1 MKKQIFSFILLFG
14 GSLNIFAQQDPNM
27 WLEEVDGAK
36 ALEFVN
42 KQNKI
47 TYDKLSS
54 MKDYQDIY
62 NKSLEIYN
70 SAERIV
76 YPTIYG
82 AYIYNFWQDKEH
94 VRGIWRRTTKQSYAS
109 ATPLWET
116 LLDLDAMSAKD
127 TVKWV
132 FKGAS
137 GLYPDYNL
145 FLVNL
150 SKGGGDAIEIREF
163 DVSKKA
169 FVENGFV
176 IEEAKG
182 GADFID
188 KNTLIVS
195 SDFGPN
201 TMTSSGYPLQVKIWK
216 RGTTLKDAQLIHT
229 GKVSD
234 VGSWGYVMRDGN
246 ISYTGIHRAISTFE
260 TEKLIWIND
269 KLVKLDIPSDAEV
282 SSLLNNQLIVSLR
295 SDWKT
300 GDNTYKQGS
309 LVSLNFT
316 DLIKGQK
323 NAKLIVEPDM
333 YSSIEGISS
342 TKNKLLVEMLSNV
355 KSELYIYSFNG
366 GNWSRQK
373 VAAPDFGSISITAND
388 ELTDDYYFSFTNF
401 LTPSTLFAANAGD
414 NTLRTAKSLPAF
426 FDGTKYEVKQYK
438 AKSKDGEMIPYF
450 VVSSKTMK
458 YDSKNP
464 TLLYAYGGFEI
475 SETPG
480 YSGVIGNAW
489 LDKGGVYVLA
499 NIRGGGEFGP
509 KWHQAGLKEKRQNI
523 YNDFHA
529 VAEDLITKKITSGK
543 NLGIMGGSNG
553 GLLVGVAFTQRPEL
567 YNAVVCAVPLLD
579 MQRYNKLLAGASWMG
594 EYGDPDKPE
603 EWEYIRKYSPY
614 HNLKTGT
621 KYPEVFFYTSTRD
634 DRVHPGHA
642 RKMAAKMIDMGN
654 TVYYYENTEGGH
666 GGSSTN
672 EQRAKASALQYTYL
686 LMKLRDGN

>member
-1 MKKQIFSFILLFG
+1 MKKLIISQFLILGF
-14 GSLNIFAQQDPNM
+14 SLNILAQQDPYM
-27 WLEEVDGAK
+27 WLEEVDGTK

-42 KQNKI
+42 KQNKA
-47 TYDKLSS
+47 TFDKLSG
-54 MKDYQDIY
+54 MKEYQEIY

-70 SAERIV
+70 SSERIA

-94 VRGIWRRTTKQSYAS
+94 VRGIWRRTSKQTYSS
-109 ATPLWET
+109 GNPVWET
-116 LLDLDAMSAKD
+116 LIDLDEMSAKD
-127 TVKWV
+127 NVKWV

-137 GLYPDYNL
+137 GLYPDYTL

-150 SKGGGDAIEIREF
+150 SKGGGDAVVVREF
-163 DVSKKA
+163 DVTKKS

-182 GADFID
+182 GANYID

-201 TMTSSGYPLQVKIWK
+201 TMTSSGYPLQAKIWK
-216 RGTTLKDAQLIHT
+216 RGTALKEAQLIHT
-229 GKVSD
+229 GKMTD

-246 ISYTGIHRAISTFE
+246 LSYTGIHRAISTFE

-300 GDNTYKQGS
+300 GDNTFKQGS

-323 NAKLIVEPDM
+323 NAKLIVEPDV

-342 TKNKLLVEMLSNV
+342 TKNKLLIEMLSNV
-355 KSELYIYSFNG
+355 KSELYIYTFNG

-373 VAAPDFGSISITAND
+373 VAAPDYGSISITAND
-388 ELTDDYYFSFTNF
+388 ELADDYYFTFTNF
-401 LTPSTLFAANAGD
+401 LTPSTLYAANAGD
-414 NTLRTAKSLPAF
+414 NTLSIAKSLPAF

-438 AKSKDGEMIPYF
+438 VKSKDGEMIPYF

-464 TLLYAYGGFEI
+464 TMLYAYGGFEI

-480 YSGVIGNAW
+480 YSGIIGNAW

-529 VAEDLITKKITSGK
+529 VAEDLVTKKITSAS

-603 EWEYIRKYSPY
+603 EWEYIKKYSPY
-614 HNLKTGT
+614 HNLKTGV

-672 EQRAKASALQYTYL
+672 EQRAKAAALQYTYL
-686 LMKLRDGN
+686 LMKLRDAN